1 MEQQKIFDDRRK
13 DALQKMKT
21 GYDAL
26 LKNLHDDMKY
36 FAPGADEYTK
46 EMFLEE
52 TEFKGKR
59 TELKNLV
66 ESLIEIVST
75 SETSEQAQGKAS
87 EMAKEANNL
96 KKKNLSRIVEEA
108 RPLEK
113 SYRELELFFK
123 NAGPRN
129 LEYVTIINVDRE
141 LVSDSD
147 DETLPTK
154 IRDILQEPNLRI
166 DQNNVYSLLGIPGFL
181 GERLIQQYADIAY
194 DNKCLFLTDYKD
206 LPTVEATLA
215 YRETSEG
222 QKIGGS
228 SKMWSRTAVFANWIR
243 MREKY
248 ADLGERDA
256 MYGSPA
262 MAILGKLYATRISQ
276 PAAGIQFGEVKS
288 SGGLRYTP
296 NQPQVGLLSKV
307 GLNPMADFYGQ
318 DSPWEATTLFDGE
331 NLELKHYAVVRTL
344 DWIDKTLKHYLGK
357 HTFEQLD
364 AEKRNVINRRLVR
377 FMEDLSEQKIIS
389 KGQITKFAHNR
400 DRPDRVDLGFSITPL
415 WATRTLVYKLGVD
428 KTSQTSEIEV

>member
-1 MEQQKIFDDRRK
+1 MEQQKVYNDRRK

-52 TEFKGKR
+52 AEFKSKR
-59 TELKNLV
+59 KDLKA
-66 ESLIEIVST
+66 LIESMIEIIS
-75 SETSEQAQGKAS
+75 SSQSGEQAQAKAADI
-87 EMAKEANNL
+87 AKEANNL
-96 KKKNLSRIVEEA
+96 KKTNLARIIEEA
-108 RPLEK
+108 KPLEK

-129 LEYVTIINVDRE
+129 LEHVTIINVDRE
-141 LVSDSD
+141 LVCDPD
-147 DETLPTK
+147 DETLPNK
-154 IRDILQEPNLRI
+154 VRDIIQEPNLRI
-166 DQNNVYSLLGIPGFL
+166 DQNNVYSLVGIPGFL

-206 LPTVEATLA
+206 LPSVEATLA

-256 MYGSPA
+256 MYGSPS

-296 NQPQVGLLSKV
+296 NQPQVGLLSKA

-364 AEKRNVINRRLVR
+364 VDKRTTIHRRLIR
-377 FMEDLSEQKIIS
+377 FMEDLGEQKIIN
-389 KGQITKFAHNR
+389 KGQITKFQHNK

-415 WATRTLVYKLGVD
+415 WATRTLVYRLGVD
-428 KTSQTSEIEV
+428 KKSQESEIE